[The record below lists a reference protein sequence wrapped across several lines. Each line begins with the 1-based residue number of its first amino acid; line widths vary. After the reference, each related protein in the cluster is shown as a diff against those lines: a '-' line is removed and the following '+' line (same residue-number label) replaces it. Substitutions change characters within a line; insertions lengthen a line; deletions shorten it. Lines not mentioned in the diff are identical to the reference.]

1 MYLFIYFI
9 SLHASS
15 AHHQEIELY

>member
-1 MYLFIYFI
+1 MSRAL
-9 SLHASS
+9 S